1 MAVAELAVD
10 EKRRNAEPIGLVQT
24 QIGEY
29 VLALFRIDLLVDSE
43 PLRMLLLLLLWLL
56 LLTRVGF
63 VVDLEVG
70 YCWMLW
76 AAGFGRRR
84 RRRRVE
90 VQIDARSRIG
100 QLPPQQ
106 NLVATDLL
114 HNRT

>member
-10 EKRRNAEPIGLVQT
+10 EKRRYAKSIGIVQT

-29 VLALFRIDLLVDSE
+29 VLALFRIDLLVNSE
-43 PLRMLLLLLLWLL
+43 PLRMLLLRLL

-76 AAGFGRRR
+76 TAGFGRRR
-84 RRRRVE
+84 
-90 VQIDARSRIG
+90 
-100 QLPPQQ
+100 
-106 NLVATDLL
+106 
-114 HNRT
+114 